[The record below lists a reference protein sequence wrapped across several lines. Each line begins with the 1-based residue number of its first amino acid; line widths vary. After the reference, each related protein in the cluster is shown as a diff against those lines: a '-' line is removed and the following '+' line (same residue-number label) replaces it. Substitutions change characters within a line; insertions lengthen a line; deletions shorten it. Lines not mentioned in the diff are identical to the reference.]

1 MYCIFQVPDVP
12 ERAIIEERVP
22 IYPPKKMA
30 RPPAKGT
37 LDRVLKYDI
46 NVCHVLYVPCTV
58 NIYLFSMECSS
69 FGLILI

>member
-1 MYCIFQVPDVP
+1 MPDVP

-37 LDRVLKYDI
+37 RDIVLKYGV
-46 NVCHVLYVPCTV
+46 NVLCVFYVLCIVSTD
-58 NIYLFSMECSS
+58 LFSMECSS
-69 FGLILI
+69 FG

>member
-1 MYCIFQVPDVP
+1 MPDVP

-37 LDRVLKYDI
+37 LDIVLKYGV
-46 NVCHVLYVPCTV
+46 NVLCVLYVPCIV
-58 NIYLFSMECSS
+58 RMFYEMFFIW
-69 FGLILI
+69 LILS